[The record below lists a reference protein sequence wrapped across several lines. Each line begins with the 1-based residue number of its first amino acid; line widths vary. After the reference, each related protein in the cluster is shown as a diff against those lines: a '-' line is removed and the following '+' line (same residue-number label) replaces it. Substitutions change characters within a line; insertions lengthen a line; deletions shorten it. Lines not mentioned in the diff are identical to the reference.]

1 MILFNRRSFLINSM
15 KAIGATI
22 VASSFSCSESSN
34 DIPASIVGASVA
46 TGHKLRFDKLP
57 EPAMTEEIDTI
68 IVGGGI
74 AGLSAARYLQ
84 NKDHQNYKV
93 LELEKNAGGN
103 SAYGNNHISA
113 YPWGAHYL
121 PIPNHEN
128 SEDLF
133 EFLKEA
139 DIITSYNSNGLPVYN
154 EYYLCFDPEERLFI
168 NGYWQDGII
177 PNFGLSDKEQNEIKD
192 FLLLMENFRR
202 RNGNDGK
209 PAFTIPVDFSSQD
222 TDFTVL
228 DNISMAEY
236 LKQKGFTSSHLY
248 WYIDYCCRDDY
259 GTNVHNTSAWAGI
272 HYFAARKGEAANA
285 SSGTVL
291 TWPEGNGFLVK
302 KLSEKLKNNIL
313 SNQLVYSVNVSD
325 DKVHVDCIDSISH
338 KPIRYICNNC
348 ILAIP
353 QFITNR
359 LLSQVNKPSGK
370 ATFSYAPW
378 MVANITIKE
387 FKDRKGAPLSWDN
400 VFYDSKS
407 LGYVNANH
415 QHENSFHEKRVITYY
430 LPLTDS
436 DPVTERKKLY
446 ETDAQYW
453 KNHIINDLSQMHP
466 DIDKSIEN
474 IDIWRW
480 GHGMVRPIPGFIWS
494 DERKNARHNIDH
506 KIFFAHSDLSGIS
519 IFEEA
524 FYHGTRA
531 AKELLNKL

>member
-1 MILFNRRSFLINSM
+1 M

-57 EPAMTEEIDTI
+57 EPALTEEIDTI

-74 AGLSAARYLQ
+74 AGLSAARHLY
-84 NKDHQNYKV
+84 NKDHQNFKV

-103 SAYGNNHISA
+103 SAYGSNLISA

-121 PIPNHEN
+121 PIPNQDN

-139 DIITSYNSNGLPVYN
+139 DIITSYNSKGLPVYN

-177 PNFGLSDKEQNEIKD
+177 PNFGLSDKERNEIKD

-202 RNGNDGK
+202 RKGNDGK
-209 PAFTIPVDFSSQD
+209 HAFTIPVDFSSQD
-222 TDFTVL
+222 TEFIVL
-228 DNISMAEY
+228 DNISMADY

-272 HYFAARKGEAANA
+272 HYFAARKGEAANT
-285 SSGTVL
+285 SPGTVL

-302 KLSEKLKNNIL
+302 KLSENLKNNIL

-325 DKVHVDCIDSISH
+325 DKVHVDCIDSLRQE
-338 KPIRYICNNC
+338 PIRYICNNC

-353 QFITNR
+353 KFITSR
-359 LLSQVNKPSGK
+359 LLSQVNKAPEK
-370 ATFSYAPW
+370 TTFSYAPW
-378 MVANITIKE
+378 MVANITLKE

-430 LPLTDS
+430 LPLTDN
-436 DPVTERKKLY
+436 DPVSERKKLY

-494 DERKNARHNIDH
+494 DERKSARHNINH

-531 AKELLNKL
+531 AKELLNKS

>member
-1 MILFNRRSFLINSM
+1 M

-236 LKQKGFTSSHLY
+236 LKEKGFTSSHLY

-302 KLSEKLKNNIL
+302 K
-313 SNQLVYSVNVSD
+313 
-325 DKVHVDCIDSISH
+325 
-338 KPIRYICNNC
+338 
-348 ILAIP
+348 A
-353 QFITNR
+353 F
-359 LLSQVNKPSGK
+359 
-370 ATFSYAPW
+370 
-378 MVANITIKE
+378 
-387 FKDRKGAPLSWDN
+387 
-400 VFYDSKS
+400 
-407 LGYVNANH
+407 
-415 QHENSFHEKRVITYY
+415 
-430 LPLTDS
+430 
-436 DPVTERKKLY
+436 
-446 ETDAQYW
+446 
-453 KNHIINDLSQMHP
+453 
-466 DIDKSIEN
+466 
-474 IDIWRW
+474 
-480 GHGMVRPIPGFIWS
+480 
-494 DERKNARHNIDH
+494 RKNLRT
-506 KIFFAHSDLSGIS
+506 IS
-519 IFEEA
+519 
-524 FYHGTRA
+524 
-531 AKELLNKL
+531 

>member
-1 MILFNRRSFLINSM
+1 M

-121 PIPNHEN
+121 PIPNQEN

-139 DIITSYNSNGLPVYN
+139 DIITSYNSKGLPVYN

-236 LKQKGFTSSHLY
+236 LKQKGFTSSHLH

-285 SSGTVL
+285 SPGTVL

-353 QFITNR
+353 QFITSR
-359 LLSQVNKPSGK
+359 LLSQVNKTSEK

-378 MVANITIKE
+378 MVANITLKE

-430 LPLTDS
+430 LPLTDN

-480 GHGMVRPIPGFIWS
+480 GHGMVRPTPGFIWS

-531 AKELLNKL
+531 AKELLNEL